1 MLFTVDVKEQE
12 RNGKVNRK
20 QFLELEIWF
29 ILILRLYGG
38 DHHHHSWL
46 CDFGPTLAIKPPSRL
61 NANLPG
67 TKLSLVF
74 TAVGNISDTCA
85 DKILM
90 VRPRAVSPSFGK
102 QVDNSQRKGGDWVQ
116 PTISFPW
123 KLKKQNN
130 KTENP
135 IIAQYSWQLIFTL
148 PLVLGLLNWQADH
161 CEAIPFCVCLRQ
173 AHLSRVFVILQSEAA
188 GGRWQGKQVQIVKW
202 AKHFFVLCLR
212 ACLLLLLLG
221 WCLHKLAAI
230 HSAFQRYD
238 PPCPLAPS
246 THTVTFTQCTHL
258 DLNIT

>member
-1 MLFTVDVKEQE
+1 MFTRPKLFHWFILWYGICDLSQLKFICQVSMLFTVDVKEQE

-74 TAVGNISDTCA
+74 TAVGNISDTGA

-90 VRPRAVSPSFGK
+90 VRPRAVSSSFGK

-123 KLKKQNN
+123 ELKK
-130 KTENP
+130 T
-135 IIAQYSWQLIFTL
+135 
-148 PLVLGLLNWQADH
+148 
-161 CEAIPFCVCLRQ
+161 
-173 AHLSRVFVILQSEAA
+173 
-188 GGRWQGKQVQIVKW
+188 KQ
-202 AKHFFVLCLR
+202 
-212 ACLLLLLLG
+212 
-221 WCLHKLAAI
+221 
-230 HSAFQRYD
+230 
-238 PPCPLAPS
+238 
-246 THTVTFTQCTHL
+246 
-258 DLNIT
+258 